1 MKAADFVLA
10 TLSHYVTRADAPP
23 PGVPARVSPG
33 FETAVSAICVDQGLS
48 SIIARSL
55 DSLALPPSLSSVTI
69 ERLRRDG
76 VRTDSDSG
84 RRMRSL
90 VRLVDAL
97 SAQSIPVLVMGD
109 ARSAATLYGDTGER
123 PVHRL
128 ELLVHETR
136 VVEVLA
142 AAAGAGFSRRRSD
155 PSIDPTPTAPPTLRA
170 DRDLLEFHHY
180 MTPLLLWNGDGDG
193 VRIRFRAV
201 DVGHPEVTETAF
213 DRAVTVRVGGSELPC
228 VSLEDH
234 LADLAMRLGASRYGD
249 LGAMTDIGLI
259 LRHHGDEI
267 AWAEVVQAVR
277 RHRIY
282 SALRYVLGR
291 VERVLGLGRTT
302 PLEPP
307 RRWVERWLDLFWK
320 PDDTDYARGP
330 GERNRFVF
338 GLIAC
343 GGIMSKLRWV
353 WRYSV
358 PRRDWVERVVGDARS
373 PWNWLTF
380 QMIMRERLRPRRG
393 ALPRFRPG
401 ETDITRIDDKD

>member
-76 VRTDSDSG
+76 ERRAADS
-84 RRMRSL
+84 RRRLS
-90 VRLVDAL
+90 RLVPLLDAL
-97 SAQSIPVLVMGD
+97 SAQSIPALVMGD
-109 ARSAATLYGDTGER
+109 ALSAATLYEDAGER

-128 ELLVHETR
+128 EVLVHETR
-136 VVEVLA
+136 VVEALA
-142 AAAGAGFSRRRSD
+142 AAAAAGFSRRRSD
-155 PSIDPTPTAPPTLRA
+155 PSIDPTPAAPPTLRA

-180 MTPLLLWNGDGDG
+180 MAPLVLWNGDGDG
-193 VRIRFRAV
+193 VRIRFRAI
-201 DVGHPEVTETAF
+201 DVGHPEAAESAF
-213 DRAVTVRVGGSELPC
+213 ERATTIRVDGSELPA
-228 VSLEDH
+228 VSFEDH
-234 LADLAMRLGASRYGD
+234 LVDLAMRLGASRYGD
-249 LGAMTDIGLI
+249 LGAMTDLGLM
-259 LRHHGDEI
+259 LRHHSEEI
-267 AWAEVVQAVR
+267 GWAVVVQAVR

-291 VERVLGLGRTT
+291 VERVLGVGRTT

-343 GGIMSKLRWV
+343 GGVFSKLRWV

-373 PWNWLTF
+373 PWSWLTF
-380 QMIMRERLRPRRG
+380 QMIMRERLRPRRRG
-393 ALPRFRPG
+393 MRRTRPG
-401 ETDITRIDDKD
+401 ESGVTRIDDKD